1 METNQPSLTEASRPD
16 GRVVDETGDLAE
28 HHDHGA
34 VYVDGEYS
42 LNATIDVLADR
53 FDPVRADLPEL
64 VGGWERDGHRRREE
78 ASASWRREWENG
90 DEARLSLF
98 PRGPHLHDWTLGITR
113 WRADSTVSGWD
124 MSGFVMDGAGYDTPA
139 SALDDAIAYME
150 GADGA

>member
-1 METNQPSLTEASRPD
+1 MATNQPSLTEASRPD

-42 LNATIDVLADR
+42 LGATIDLLADR
-53 FDPVRADLPEL
+53 FGPICPDLPES
-64 VGGWERDGHRRREE
+64 VGEWERDGYHYRKEV
-78 ASASWRREWENG
+78 SASWRREWENG

-139 SALDDAIAYME
+139 DALGDAKEYMR
-150 GADGA
+150 GCDNA